1 MIANIYPIAQLKFL
15 ILSCPLNVCGL
26 TTSHNH
32 NISNIL
38 FFLCSKLPSFDSVF
52 DEETFY
58 IFFFILVIVS
68 CIAAYIASKFITL
81 EDASFAEIEAKKKR

>member
-1 MIANIYPIAQLKFL
+1 MF
-15 ILSCPLNVCGL
+15 
-26 TTSHNH
+26 
-32 NISNIL
+32 L

-68 CIAAYIASKFITL
+68 CIAAYIASNFITL

>member
-1 MIANIYPIAQLKFL
+1 MYAGSQLLITIAYQICFSFAHY
-15 ILSCPLNVCGL
+15 
-26 TTSHNH
+26 
-32 NISNIL
+32 
-38 FFLCSKLPSFDSVF
+38 SKLPSFDSVF

-81 EDASFAEIEAKKKR
+81 EDASFAEIEAKKKM

>member
-1 MIANIYPIAQLKFL
+1 MYAGSQLLITITYQIRFL
-15 ILSCPLNVCGL
+15 F
-26 TTSHNH
+26 SH
-32 NISNIL
+32 
-38 FFLCSKLPSFDSVF
+38 CSKLPSFDSVF
-52 DEETFY
+52 DEETLY